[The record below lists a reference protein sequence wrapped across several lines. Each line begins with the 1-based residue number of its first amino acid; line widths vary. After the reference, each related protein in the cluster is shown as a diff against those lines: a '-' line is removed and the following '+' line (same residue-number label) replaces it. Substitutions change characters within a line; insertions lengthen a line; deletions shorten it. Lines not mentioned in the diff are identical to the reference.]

1 MVSLAPRSTPLIEV
15 LTSVAA
21 HHLPGSAVD
30 AALSSLDSSVR
41 RPLGDLPA
49 HQRTRLINQFV
60 RGLKGLSVH
69 DALRVERELLD
80 RADCAPAPRYDL
92 AARDGLSMIALR
104 NHVRYIAVYA
114 GLDWSDGMLLQSAFS
129 ELARLLQQAG
139 GAEFSFRAT
148 DDFTDVSVDVSASDA
163 PSPSVRTLLDDWKRS
178 LPSCLECTSDARQRL
193 QLHLVRRAAA

>member
-1 MVSLAPRSTPLIEV
+1 MVSLSPGSRPLVDV

-21 HHLPGSAVD
+21 NHLSEPAVD
-30 AALSSLDSSVR
+30 AALSGLDSAVR
-41 RPLGDLPA
+41 RPLGELTA

-80 RADCAPAPRYDL
+80 RTDCAPALRCEL

-104 NHVRYIAVYA
+104 NHVRYVAVYA

-139 GAEFSFRAT
+139 GAEFRFRAK
-148 DDFTDVSVDVSASDA
+148 DDFSSVSVDVHVSDVL
-163 PSPSVRTLLDDWKRS
+163 SPAVRSLLDDWKRS
-178 LPSCLECTSDARQRL
+178 LPLCLECVSHTRQAL
-193 QLHLVRRAAA
+193 ELHLVPRAAA